1 MSYKKLRTAPGV
13 ELRGDR
19 LLRGTWE
26 IKASDPR
33 RQKAAEWALLWPSAK
48 PGRSGSGREDPGGTL
63 RRWSWAS
70 RETRAAR
77 APKEEAKRR
86 QTWMKRELKVVPST
100 GRREFAWKTPESRS
114 KPPKAVYR
122 EEFPKLAQG

>member
-19 LLRGTWE
+19 LLQGTWE

-33 RQKAAEWALLWPSAK
+33 RQKAAEWALLWPGAK

-77 APKEEAKRR
+77 APKEEAKRN
-86 QTWMKRELKVVPST
+86 LD
-100 GRREFAWKTPESRS
+100 
-114 KPPKAVYR
+114 
-122 EEFPKLAQG
+122 EERTQSGAKYWSA